1 MLEITI
7 EGSLGQGVQSACRI
21 LADAFS
27 RAGASVRAIV
37 APQGR
42 ESDGAVVGSVH
53 VDRCPTNGGG
63 DDPEVHHLL
72 LLDFAHFAAAQD
84 NVPVC
89 QGIIVVNSPAAPC
102 WRMPGAARVVAVDAA
117 AIAGQAGLGPLV
129 ASAVIGAFARAT
141 GLLGL
146 GHLVDAVNHGCLDQK
161 AKHVA
166 ACAMAYRE
174 IAGAPP
180 QQG

>member
-7 EGSLGQGVQSACRI
+7 QGSRGQGVQSGCRI
-21 LADAFS
+21 LADAFIQ
-27 RAGASVRAIV
+27 AGASVRAVV

-53 VDRCPTNGGG
+53 VDWCPTNGGG
-63 DDPEVHHLL
+63 DDHEIHHLL
-72 LLDFAHFAAAQD
+72 LLDSAYLAPAQD
-84 NVPVC
+84 NFPLR
-89 QGIIVVNSPAAPC
+89 QGIIVVNSSAAPC
-102 WRMPGAARVVAVDAA
+102 WRMPGAAWVVAVDAA

-146 GHLVDAVNHGCLDQK
+146 GDLVEAVNHGCLDQK
-161 AKHVA
+161 GEQVA
-166 ACAMAYRE
+166 ACTMAYRD
-174 IAGAPP
+174 ITAAPP
-180 QQG
+180 Q